1 MPNSKTT
8 WHVEQQRLTKLRK
21 EVARSLQKPRSND
34 NAVEKVN
41 ANQDQIRIAQVTA
54 ANFEA
59 EVIRS
64 PQPVLVEFSAT
75 WSQPCHIL
83 ESVLDE
89 VALACAGKVKV
100 VRINADDNPDLS
112 LWYEI
117 QSVPTLLGF
126 LGGKIRARIVGTA
139 SVQAILAKFQTA
151 FFASDPDSN
160 LSTAPDTT
168 SVN

>member
-1 MPNSKTT
+1 M
-8 WHVEQQRLTKLRK
+8 
-21 EVARSLQKPRSND
+21 
-34 NAVEKVN
+34 NAH
-41 ANQDQIRIAQVTA
+41 QDQIQIAQVTA

-83 ESVLDE
+83 DSVLDE
-89 VALACAGKVKV
+89 VALACAGKVKL

-126 LGGKIRARIVGTA
+126 LGGKVRARIVGTA
-139 SVQAILAKFQTA
+139 SKEAILAKLQTA
-151 FFASDPDSN
+151 FHSSDAGFH

-168 SVN
+168 SEH

>member
-8 WHVEQQRLTKLRK
+8 WRVEQQRLTKLRK
-21 EVARSLQKPRSND
+21 EVARSLQKPTSND
-34 NAVEKVN
+34 NAVENVN
-41 ANQDQIRIAQVTA
+41 VNQQQLQIAQVTA
-54 ANFEA
+54 ASFET
-59 EVIRS
+59 EVIQS

-126 LGGKIRARIVGTA
+126 LGGKVRARIVGTA
-139 SVQAILAKFQTA
+139 SRKAILAKLQTT
-151 FFASDPDSN
+151 FFGSN
-160 LSTAPDTT
+160 PSSHLSTPPDTT
-168 SVN
+168 TAH